1 MKKGMILRILKRS
14 QNVQI
19 VVIPNRYFEI
29 PKFHI
34 ERSAQNSGKASYK
47 VVEQPL
53 EEDLERIIKQRQ
65 NKKN

>member
-1 MKKGMILRILKRS
+1 MKKGSDIKEILKRS
-14 QNVQI
+14 QNVTI

-53 EEDLERIIKQRQ
+53 EEELERQQ
-65 NKKN
+65 